1 MAVLRP
7 RGRPDAAGGDGASGD
22 GVPAAPCRGVRGAPD
37 GLVREAG
44 RRSSQRAGEAGWAA
58 WRAGLLGCPA
68 GMAFRSAWRSCC
80 SSSSVQAGGRVP
92 LLCLGSWDALVPFK
106 DCRRRCRRA
115 CADAWTTKQP
125 AHGRASAGPLMR
137 GSGQLMRGSALMR
150 GSGRA
155 ADARFGSKRSFP
167 TGRHLGCDCEG
178 FNRLWPTRGP
188 GGRIYRCSDMRP
200 LSMPALRLLAR
211 TEGGESLLSKAF
223 TLRMNC
229 AVSCTCRDGQ
239 QSHGTDLR
247 MVLKPVGRG

>member
-1 MAVLRP
+1 MREA
-7 RGRPDAAGGDGASGD
+7 PDGLG
-22 GVPAAPCRGVRGAPD
+22 GVRGAPD
-37 GLVREAG
+37 GLVREAPDG
-44 RRSSQRAGEAGWAA
+44 LVREAGPWSSQRAGEAGWAA

-68 GMAFRSAWRSCC
+68 GMAFLSAWRSCC

-115 CADAWTTKQP
+115 CAGAWTTKQP

-167 TGRHLGCDCEG
+167 TGRHLGCGCEG

-188 GGRIYRCSDMRP
+188 GGRIYQVQRYE
-200 LSMPALRLLAR
+200 ALVHAGSPTAGENRRRREPVIQSLYPENELCRQLHVAAR
-211 TEGGESLLSKAF
+211 
-223 TLRMNC
+223 
-229 AVSCTCRDGQ
+229 
-239 QSHGTDLR
+239 
-247 MVLKPVGRG
+247 VGMASRAMAQI